1 MDQAAEGANAL
12 HSCGPRSER
21 FRGGQWDLKE
31 AIYSRRSVR
40 EFTAETVSEKILR
53 DLIEAAVQ
61 APSAVNAQPCTFC
74 VIRDKTV
81 LATISQE
88 AEAHMVKTTPVG
100 LMSHHF
106 KEILNDPNFNI
117 FYNAPVLILI
127 STIGDIPWAVEDCAL
142 AAENLMLAARG
153 AGVGTCLDR
162 LCPIVARNARGQSA
176 PQTSGELQAGRTD
189 HRWPSESGAVTDTA
203 EGARN
208 PLGRSINRQQSVH
221 SGPTR

>member
-1 MDQAAEGANAL
+1 MASFSGL
-12 HSCGPRSER
+12 TWIKPPRVQTRFTPADASER
-21 FRGGQWDLKE
+21 FRGGDSYLKE

-40 EFTAETVSEKILR
+40 EFTAETVSEKIIR

-61 APSAVNAQPCTFC
+61 APSAARAAMHILSSSFG
-74 VIRDKTV
+74 DKTV

-88 AEAHMVKTTPVG
+88 AKAHMVKTTPIG

-106 KEILNDPNFNI
+106 KEVLNDPNFNI

-142 AAENLMLAARG
+142 AAENLMPRRVAPGSEPAH
-153 AGVGTCLDR
+153 R

-189 HRWPSESGAVTDTA
+189 HRSGHPKAA
-203 EGARN
+203 
-208 PLGRSINRQQSVH
+208 QSPIPRKEPEIRWVEA
-221 SGPTR
+221 